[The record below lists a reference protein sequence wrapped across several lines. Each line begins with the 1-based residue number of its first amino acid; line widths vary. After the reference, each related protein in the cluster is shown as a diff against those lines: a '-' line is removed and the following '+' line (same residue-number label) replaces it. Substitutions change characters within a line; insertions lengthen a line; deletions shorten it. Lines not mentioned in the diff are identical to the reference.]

1 MIFQS
6 YTLDRKSS
14 AKRLIQS
21 LSYEYLQRERE
32 MQARRLCWVLHLEAH
47 LLPSC
52 PQVQMRTHVIVLL
65 GKGQQA
71 VLPVE
76 WKVIF

>member
-1 MIFQS
+1 MNIF
-6 YTLDRKSS
+6 RG
-14 AKRLIQS
+14 
-21 LSYEYLQRERE
+21 RERCKLGGSAGFSTWKLICF
-32 MQARRLCWVLHLEAH
+32 QVAH
-47 LLPSC
+47 RC
-52 PQVQMRTHVIVLL
+52 KMRTHVIVLL